1 MQYYFIPLKYN
12 SHKINSTYKD
22 ENTEFFFFLIYF
34 RAQALSMQASVSV
47 AHRLGYSMVC
57 GIFPD

>member
-22 ENTEFFFFLIYF
+22 ENTEFFFSIYF
-34 RAQALSMQASVSV
+34 QGTGFKHTGFSS
-47 AHRLGYSMVC
+47 C
-57 GIFPD
+57 GT

>member
-22 ENTEFFFFLIYF
+22 ENTEKESFLFISEHS
-34 RAQALSMQASVSV
+34 L
-47 AHRLGYSMVC
+47 
-57 GIFPD
+57 